1 MITPLLKNWLIATRI
16 WEVIMNLFEYAFMVR
31 ALWVGLLVSLTAPL
45 IGQTIVLRR
54 MSMVGDAVAHT
65 TLAGVAIGLILG
77 IDPLITALVTSVI
90 GVVLVDFLR
99 SRLPHYAEVSIA
111 ILMSLGIG
119 LAGTLSSF
127 VRDTNRFSSFLFGSI
142 VAISA
147 QEVVMITGVVAVV
160 VTVYLVFYKEI
171 FAVTFDE
178 AMAAFSGLP
187 VKLINFITMVLLGV
201 TLSIAAKTV
210 GSLILSSL
218 LVLPVASALQIAR
231 SYRTTLMWAILFSMI
246 TMMGGLILSF
256 YFGLKPGGAVV
267 LLAVALYILLLPLSR
282 RTKR

>member
-1 MITPLLKNWLIATRI
+1 
-16 WEVIMNLFEYAFMVR
+16 MNIFEYDFMVR
-31 ALWVGLLVSLTAPL
+31 ALWVGVLISLTAPF

-90 GVVLVDFLR
+90 GVVVVDLLR
-99 SRLPHYAEVSIA
+99 TRLPQYAEVSIA

-142 VAISA
+142 VAISQ
-147 QEVVMITGVVAVV
+147 QEVIMITIVV
-160 VTVYLVFYKEI
+160 VLVALVCLIFYKEI

-178 AMAAFSGLP
+178 TMAAFSGMP
-187 VKLINFITMVLLGV
+187 VKIINFVTMLLLGV
-201 TLSIAAKTV
+201 TLSMAAKTV

-218 LVLPVASALQIAR
+218 LVLPVASALQVAK
-231 SYRTTLMWAILFSMI
+231 SYKTTLVWAIAFSLLTMI
-246 TMMGGLILSF
+246 GGLLGSF

-267 LLAVALYILLLPLSR
+267 LLAVILYGVTLTLPR
-282 RTKR
+282 RNPR

>member
-1 MITPLLKNWLIATRI
+1 
-16 WEVIMNLFEYAFMVR
+16 MNLFNYAFMVR
-31 ALWVGLLVSLTAPL
+31 ALWVGLLVSVTAPL

-65 TLAGVAIGLILG
+65 TLAGVALGLILG
-77 IDPLITALVTSVI
+77 IDPLVTALVTSVI
-90 GVVLVDFLR
+90 GVIIVDVLR
-99 SRLPHYAEVSIA
+99 TRLPHYAEVSIA

-142 VAISA
+142 VAISQ
-147 QEVVMITGVVAVV
+147 QEVVLITGVVIIVIA
-160 VTVYLVFYKEI
+160 VYLMFYKEI

-178 AMAAFSGLP
+178 NMAAFAGMP
-187 VKLINFITMVLLGV
+187 VKLINFVTMLLLGV
-201 TLSIAAKTV
+201 TLSMAAKTV

-218 LVLPVASALQIAR
+218 LVLPVASALQIAK
-231 SYRTTLMWAILFSMI
+231 SYRTTLLWAMAFSVM
-246 TMMGGLILSF
+246 TMLGGLVMSF

-267 LLAVALYILLLPLSR
+267 LLAVALYVLLLPMAR
-282 RTKR
+282 RNRR

>member
-1 MITPLLKNWLIATRI
+1 
-16 WEVIMNLFEYAFMVR
+16 MNIFEYDFMVR
-31 ALWVGLLVSLTAPL
+31 ALWVGVLISLTAPF

-90 GVVLVDFLR
+90 GVVVVDLLR
-99 SRLPHYAEVSIA
+99 TRLPQYAEVSIA

-142 VAISA
+142 VAISQ
-147 QEVVMITGVVAVV
+147 QEVIMITIVV
-160 VTVYLVFYKEI
+160 VLVALVCLIFYKEI

-178 AMAAFSGLP
+178 TMAAFSGMP
-187 VKLINFITMVLLGV
+187 VKIINFVTMLLLGV
-201 TLSIAAKTV
+201 TLSMAAKTV

-218 LVLPVASALQIAR
+218 LVLPVASALQVAK
-231 SYRTTLMWAILFSMI
+231 SYKTTLVWAIAFSLLTMI
-246 TMMGGLILSF
+246 GGLLGSF

-267 LLAVALYILLLPLSR
+267 LLAVILYGVTLTLSR
-282 RTKR
+282 RNPR

>member
-1 MITPLLKNWLIATRI
+1 
-16 WEVIMNLFEYAFMVR
+16 MNLFDYAFMVR

-77 IDPLITALVTSVI
+77 FDPLITALVTSVI
-90 GVVLVDFLR
+90 GVVLVDVLR
-99 SRLPHYAEVSIA
+99 TRLPQYAEVSIA

-142 VAISA
+142 VAISE
-147 QEVVMITGVVAVV
+147 QEVILITLVVAIVVAV
-160 VTVYLVFYKEI
+160 YLLFYKEI

-178 AMAAFSGLP
+178 TMAAFNGMP
-187 VKLINFITMVLLGV
+187 VKLINFVTMLLLGV
-201 TLSIAAKTV
+201 TLSMAAKTV

-231 SYRTTLMWAILFSMI
+231 SYRTTLLWAIVFSMI
-246 TMMGGLILSF
+246 TMLGGLVLSF

-267 LLAVALYILLLPLSR
+267 LLAVALYIALLPLS
-282 RTKR
+282 KRSHR

>member
-1 MITPLLKNWLIATRI
+1 
-16 WEVIMNLFEYAFMVR
+16 MNIFEYAFMVR
-31 ALWVGLLVSLTAPL
+31 ALWVGLLISLTAPL

-77 IDPLITALVTSVI
+77 IDPLLSALVTSVI
-90 GVVLVDFLR
+90 GVVVVDVLR

-127 VRDTNRFSSFLFGSI
+127 VRDTNRFASFLFGSI
-142 VAISA
+142 VAISE
-147 QEVVMITGVVAVV
+147 QEVVMITIVVAIVAL
-160 VTVYLVFYKEI
+160 VYLMFYKEI

-178 AMAAFSGLP
+178 TMAAFSGMP
-187 VKLINFITMVLLGV
+187 VKLINFVTMLLLGI

-218 LVLPVASALQIAR
+218 LVLPVASALQVAK
-231 SYRTTLMWAILFSMI
+231 SYRTTLLWAIGFSLL
-246 TMMGGLILSF
+246 TMMGGLVASF

-267 LLAVALYILLLPLSR
+267 LLAVALYAVLLMIRGGKR
-282 RTKR
+282 R

>member
-1 MITPLLKNWLIATRI
+1 
-16 WEVIMNLFEYAFMVR
+16 MNLFEYAFMVR

-77 IDPLITALVTSVI
+77 FDPLITALVTSVI
-90 GVVLVDFLR
+90 GVVLVDVLR
-99 SRLPHYAEVSIA
+99 TRLPQYAEVSIA

-142 VAISA
+142 VAISE
-147 QEVVMITGVVAVV
+147 QEVILITLVVAIVVAV
-160 VTVYLVFYKEI
+160 YLFFYKEI

-178 AMAAFSGLP
+178 TMAAFNGMP
-187 VKLINFITMVLLGV
+187 VKLINFVTMLLLGV
-201 TLSIAAKTV
+201 TLSMAAKTV

-218 LVLPVASALQIAR
+218 LVLPVASALQVAR
-231 SYRTTLMWAILFSMI
+231 SYRTTLLWAILFSMA
-246 TMMGGLILSF
+246 TMLGGLVLSF

-267 LLAVALYILLLPLSR
+267 LLAVALYIALLPLSK
-282 RTKR
+282 RTYR